1 MTTRDLVPR
10 QEETYNRLNWAYKIR
25 DLAACPS
32 SGTGGIFATCN
43 CAARCTFARRCWLRA
58 EGQAALTAT
67 NPQM

>member
-25 DLAACPS
+25 DMAGGAS
-32 SGTGGIFATCN
+32 GGTGGIFATRN
-43 CAARCTFARRCWLRA
+43 CPARCFFARRCWPRVV
-58 EGQAALTAT
+58 GHAAVAAT